1 MRCLVTGA
9 AGFVGSPLVERL
21 HAEKICD
28 LVVTTRSAISA
39 FPDDVRHFPIDIT
52 DRTDWAAALAGV
64 DVIIHL
70 AARVHIMNDR
80 AADPLAEFRRTN
92 TAATLNL
99 AEQAARAGVK
109 RFVFVSTI
117 KVNGEENDR
126 PFRHD
131 DTPQPIDPYGISKL
145 ESEIG
150 LREIAARTGMEIVI
164 IRPPLVYGP
173 GARGNFAL
181 LVGLVR
187 KRIPLPFASL
197 KNRRTL
203 VAVQNLVDLIITCA
217 AHPAAGGEIF
227 LAGDGEDLSTP
238 ELIRGN
244 CRGARRQA
252 DAGSL
257 PLRIAAHGGEGCR
270 ERRPSINAFAG
281 SLQVDISQARKVL
294 GWTPVVTPRPRP
306 ETGSEVAVIRW

>member
-21 HAEKICD
+21 RAEKTCD
-28 LVVTTRSAISA
+28 LVVTTRSRTSA
-39 FPDDVRHFPIDIT
+39 FPPDVRHLPIDIT
-52 DRTDWAAALAGV
+52 EGTDWATALEGV
-64 DVIIHL
+64 DVIVHL

-99 AEQAARAGVK
+99 AEQAARSGVK
-109 RFVFVSTI
+109 RFVFISTI

-131 DTPQPIDPYGISKL
+131 DTPKPIDPYGISKL
-145 ESEIG
+145 ECEIG
-150 LREIAARTGMEIVI
+150 LREIAARTGMEVVV

-181 LVGLVR
+181 LVSLVR
-187 KRIPLPFASL
+187 RKLPLPFASL
-197 KNRRTL
+197 TNRRTL
-203 VAVQNLVDLIITCA
+203 VAVQNLVDLIIACMM
-217 AHPAAGGEIF
+217 HPAAAGETF

-238 ELIRGN
+238 ELIRGV
-244 CRGARRQA
+244 A
-252 DAGSL
+252 AGL
-257 PLRIAAHGGEGCR
+257 GVKPMLVPFPPALLHMAAKAVGKEAVYQRLC
-270 ERRPSINAFAG
+270 G
-281 SLQVDISQARKVL
+281 SLQVDISRARELL
-294 GWTPVVTPRPRP
+294 GWSPVVTSR
-306 ETGSEVAVIRW
+306 EGLKLAVK

>member
-9 AGFVGSPLVERL
+9 AGFVGGPLVKRL
-21 HAEKICD
+21 QAEKNCD
-28 LVVTTRSAISA
+28 LVVTTRSQTSA
-39 FPDDVRHFPIDIT
+39 FPPDVRHFPIEIT
-52 DRTDWAAALAGV
+52 DRTDWTPALQGV
-64 DVIIHL
+64 DIIVHL

-109 RFVFVSTI
+109 RFVFISTI

-131 DTPQPIDPYGISKL
+131 DTPRPIDPYGISKL
-145 ESEIG
+145 ECEIG
-150 LREIAARTGMEIVI
+150 LRDIAARTGMETVI

-181 LVGLVR
+181 LVSLVS
-187 KRIPLPFASL
+187 KRLPLPFSSL

-203 VAVQNLVDLIITCA
+203 VAVQNLIDLIITCM
-217 AHPAAGGEIF
+217 AHPAAAGETF
-227 LAGDGEDLSTP
+227 LAGDGKDLSTP
-238 ELIRGN
+238 ELIEG
-244 CRGARRQA
+244 
-252 DAGSL
+252 
-257 PLRIAAHGGEGCR
+257 IAAGLGVKPVLLPFPPAVLHMAAKAVGKEAVYQRLC
-270 ERRPSINAFAG
+270 G
-281 SLQVDISQARKVL
+281 SLQVDISHARDVL
-294 GWTPVVTPRPRP
+294 GWSPVVTPR
-306 ETGSEVAVIRW
+306 EGLKLAVK

>member
-9 AGFVGSPLVERL
+9 AGFVGSPLVQRL
-21 HAEKICD
+21 QSEKIYD
-28 LVVTTRSAISA
+28 LAVTTRSRTPA
-39 FPDDVRHFPIDIT
+39 FLPDVRHLPIEIT
-52 DRTDWAAALAGV
+52 ESTDWAAALEGV
-64 DVIIHL
+64 EVIVHL

-92 TAATLNL
+92 TAATLHL
-99 AEQAARAGVK
+99 AEQAARAGVR

-131 DTPQPIDPYGISKL
+131 DRPKPIDPYGISKL

-150 LREIAARTGMEIVI
+150 LREIAARTGMEVVI

-181 LVGLVR
+181 LVNLVR
-187 KRIPLPFASL
+187 KKLPLPFASL

-203 VAVQNLVDLIITCA
+203 VAVQNLVDLIITCMG
-217 AHPAAGGEIF
+217 HPAAAAETF

-238 ELIRGN
+238 ELIRG
-244 CRGARRQA
+244 
-252 DAGSL
+252 
-257 PLRIAAHGGEGCR
+257 IAAGLDVKPMLFPFPPALLHMAAMALGKEAVYQRLC
-270 ERRPSINAFAG
+270 G
-281 SLQVDISQARKVL
+281 SLQVDISRAREVL
-294 GWTPVVTPRPRP
+294 GWSPVVTPR
-306 ETGSEVAVIRW
+306 EGLKLAVD

>member
-238 ELIRGN
+238 ELIRG
-244 CRGARRQA
+244 
-252 DAGSL
+252 
-257 PLRIAAHGGEGCR
+257 IAAGLGVKPMLVPF
-270 ERRPSINAFAG
+270 PSALLHMAAKAVGKEAVYQRLCG

-294 GWTPVVTPRPRP
+294 GWTPVVTPRQ
-306 ETGSEVAVIRW
+306 GLKLAVK

>member
-9 AGFVGSPLVERL
+9 AGFVGAPLVERL
-21 HAEKICD
+21 RKERICD
-28 LVVTTRSAISA
+28 VTVTTRSATPA
-39 FPDDVRHFPIDIT
+39 FPPDIRHFPIDIT
-52 DRTDWAAALAGV
+52 EKTDWAAALDGV
-64 DVIIHL
+64 DVIVHL

-80 AADPLAEFRRTN
+80 SANPLADFRRVN
-92 TAATLNL
+92 TASTLNL
-99 AEQAARAGVK
+99 AEQAAGAGVK
-109 RFVFVSTI
+109 RFVFISTI

-131 DTPQPIDPYGISKL
+131 DQPKPLDPYGISKL

-150 LREIAARTGMEIVI
+150 LREISARTGMDVVI

-187 KRIPLPFASL
+187 KKLPLPFASL

-203 VAVQNLVDLIITCA
+203 VAVQNLIDLIITSMQ
-217 AHPAAGGEIF
+217 HPAAAGETF

-238 ELIRGN
+238 GLIEG
-244 CRGARRQA
+244 
-252 DAGSL
+252 
-257 PLRIAAHGGEGCR
+257 IAAGLGIKPKLLPFP
-270 ERRPSINAFAG
+270 PSLMQVAARIIGKEAVYQRLCG
-281 SLQVDISQARKVL
+281 SLQVDISHARDVL
-294 GWTPVVTPRPRP
+294 GWEPIVTSREGLRL
-306 ETGSEVAVIRW
+306 AVK

>member
-21 HAEKICD
+21 QAEKTCD
-28 LVVTTRSAISA
+28 LVVTTRSRTSA
-39 FPDDVRHFPIDIT
+39 FPPDVGHLPIDIT
-52 DRTDWAAALAGV
+52 EGTDWATALEGV
-64 DVIIHL
+64 DVIVHL

-99 AEQAARAGVK
+99 AEQAARSGVK
-109 RFVFVSTI
+109 RFVFISTI

-131 DTPQPIDPYGISKL
+131 DTPKPIDPYGISKL
-145 ESEIG
+145 ECEIG
-150 LREIAARTGMEIVI
+150 LREIAARTGMEVVV

-181 LVGLVR
+181 LVSLVR
-187 KRIPLPFASL
+187 RKLPLPFASL
-197 KNRRTL
+197 TNRRTL
-203 VAVQNLVDLIITCA
+203 VAVQNLVDLIITCMR
-217 AHPAAGGEIF
+217 HPAAAGETF

-238 ELIRGN
+238 ELIRGV
-244 CRGARRQA
+244 A
-252 DAGSL
+252 AGL
-257 PLRIAAHGGEGCR
+257 GVKPMLVPFPPALLHMAAK
-270 ERRPSINAFAG
+270 AFGKEAVYQRLCG
-281 SLQVDISQARKVL
+281 SLQVDISRARELL
-294 GWTPVVTPRPRP
+294 GWSPVVTPR
-306 ETGSEVAVIRW
+306 EGLKLAVK

>member
-1 MRCLVTGA
+1 
-9 AGFVGSPLVERL
+9 
-21 HAEKICD
+21 
-28 LVVTTRSAISA
+28 
-39 FPDDVRHFPIDIT
+39 
-52 DRTDWAAALAGV
+52 
-64 DVIIHL
+64 
-70 AARVHIMNDR
+70 VHIMNDR

-117 KVNGEENDR
+117 KVNGEENNR

-131 DTPQPIDPYGISKL
+131 DAPMPIDPYGISKL

-150 LREIAARTGMEIVI
+150 LREIAARTGMEVVI

-238 ELIRGN
+238 ELIRG
-244 CRGARRQA
+244 
-252 DAGSL
+252 
-257 PLRIAAHGGEGCR
+257 IAAGLGVKPMLIPF
-270 ERRPSINAFAG
+270 PSALLHMAAKAVGKEAVYQRLCG
-281 SLQVDISQARKVL
+281 SLQVDMSQARKVL
-294 GWTPVVTPRPRP
+294 GWTPVVTPRQ
-306 ETGSEVAVIRW
+306 GLKLAVK

>member
-28 LVVTTRSAISA
+28 LVVTTRSQTSV
-39 FPDDVRHFPIDIT
+39 FPDDVRHFPIEMT
-52 DRTDWAAALAGV
+52 DSTDWTAALAGV
-64 DVIIHL
+64 DVILHL

-117 KVNGEENDR
+117 KVNGEENNR

-131 DTPQPIDPYGISKL
+131 DAPMPIDPYGISKL

-150 LREIAARTGMEIVI
+150 LREIAARTGMEVVI

-238 ELIRGN
+238 ELIRG
-244 CRGARRQA
+244 
-252 DAGSL
+252 
-257 PLRIAAHGGEGCR
+257 IAAGLGVKPMLIPF
-270 ERRPSINAFAG
+270 PSALLHMAAKAVGKEAVYQRLCG
-281 SLQVDISQARKVL
+281 SLQVDMSQARKVL
-294 GWTPVVTPRPRP
+294 GWTPVVTPRQ
-306 ETGSEVAVIRW
+306 GLKLAVK

>member
-1 MRCLVTGA
+1 MSREKIMRCLVTGA

-64 DVIIHL
+64 DVILHL

-217 AHPAAGGEIF
+217 AHPAAGGKIF
-227 LAGDGEDLSTP
+227 LAGDDEDLSTP
-238 ELIRGN
+238 ELIRG
-244 CRGARRQA
+244 
-252 DAGSL
+252 
-257 PLRIAAHGGEGCR
+257 IAAGLGVTPMLVPF
-270 ERRPSINAFAG
+270 PSALLHMAAKAVGKEAVYQRLCG
-281 SLQVDISQARKVL
+281 SLQVDISEARKVL
-294 GWTPVVTPRPRP
+294 GWTPVVTPRQ
-306 ETGSEVAVIRW
+306 GLKLAVK

>member
-1 MRCLVTGA
+1 MRYLVTGA
-9 AGFVGSPLVERL
+9 AGFVGRPLVKRM
-21 HAEKICD
+21 HAERNCD
-28 LVVTTRSAISA
+28 LVASTRSQTSA
-39 FPDDVRHFPIDIT
+39 FPPDVEHFPIEIT
-52 DRTDWAAALAGV
+52 DGTDWVAALEGV

-117 KVNGEENDR
+117 KVNGEKNDR

-131 DTPQPIDPYGISKL
+131 DTPKPIDPYGISKL
-145 ESEIG
+145 ECEIG
-150 LREIAARTGMEIVI
+150 LREIAARTGMEVVI

-181 LVGLVR
+181 LVNLVR
-187 KRIPLPFASL
+187 KKLPLPFASL

-203 VAVQNLVDLIITCA
+203 VAVQNLVDLILACA
-217 AHPAAGGEIF
+217 THPAAAGETF

-238 ELIRGN
+238 ELIRG
-244 CRGARRQA
+244 
-252 DAGSL
+252 
-257 PLRIAAHGGEGCR
+257 IAAGLGVKPILLPFPPALLHMAAKAVGKDAVYQRLC
-270 ERRPSINAFAG
+270 G
-281 SLQVDISQARKVL
+281 SLQVDTSRARDIL
-294 GWTPVVTPRPRP
+294 GWSPVVAPR
-306 ETGSEVAVIRW
+306 EGLKLAVK

>member
-28 LVVTTRSAISA
+28 LVVTTRSPTSV
-39 FPDDVRHFPIDIT
+39 FPDDVRHFPIEMT
-52 DRTDWAAALAGV
+52 DSTDWTAALAGV
-64 DVIIHL
+64 DVILHL

-99 AEQAARAGVK
+99 AQQAARAGVK

-131 DTPQPIDPYGISKL
+131 DAPMPIDPYGISKL

-150 LREIAARTGMEIVI
+150 LREIAARTGMEVVI

-238 ELIRGN
+238 ELIRG
-244 CRGARRQA
+244 
-252 DAGSL
+252 
-257 PLRIAAHGGEGCR
+257 IAAGLGVKPTLFPF
-270 ERRPSINAFAG
+270 PSALLHMAAKAVGKESVYQRLCG

-294 GWTPVVTPRPRP
+294 GWTPVVTPRQ
-306 ETGSEVAVIRW
+306 GLKLAVK

>member
-9 AGFVGSPLVERL
+9 AGFVGSPLVKRL

-28 LVVTTRSAISA
+28 LVVTTRSEKSA

-64 DVIIHL
+64 DVILHL

-131 DTPQPIDPYGISKL
+131 DTPMPIDPYGISKL

-150 LREIAARTGMEIVI
+150 LRDIAAHTGMEIVI

-238 ELIRGN
+238 ELIRG
-244 CRGARRQA
+244 
-252 DAGSL
+252 
-257 PLRIAAHGGEGCR
+257 IAAGLGVSPMLVPF
-270 ERRPSINAFAG
+270 PSALLHMAAKAVGNEAVYQRLCG

-294 GWTPVVTPRPRP
+294 GWTPVVTPRQ
-306 ETGSEVAVIRW
+306 GLKLAVK

>member
-238 ELIRGN
+238 ELIRG
-244 CRGARRQA
+244 
-252 DAGSL
+252 
-257 PLRIAAHGGEGCR
+257 IAAGLGVKPMLVPF
-270 ERRPSINAFAG
+270 PSALLHMAAKAVGKEAVYQRLCG

-294 GWTPVVTPRPRP
+294 GWTPVVTSRQ
-306 ETGSEVAVIRW
+306 GLKLAVK

>member
-1 MRCLVTGA
+1 MRCLITGA
-9 AGFVGSPLVERL
+9 AGFVGRPLVERL
-21 HAEKICD
+21 HKESISE
-28 LVVTTRSAISA
+28 LSVTTRSAASA
-39 FPDDVRHFPIDIT
+39 FPGDIRHFPIEMT
-52 DRTDWAAALAGV
+52 EATDWTPALQGV
-64 DVIIHL
+64 DVIVHL

-109 RFVFVSTI
+109 RFVFISTI

-131 DTPQPIDPYGISKL
+131 DTPRPIDPYGISKL
-145 ESEIG
+145 ECEIG
-150 LREIAARTGMEIVI
+150 LRDIAARTGMETVV

-181 LVGLVR
+181 LVSLVR
-187 KRIPLPFASL
+187 KRLPLPFASL

-203 VAVQNLVDLIITCA
+203 VAVQNLVDLIVTCM
-217 AHPAAGGEIF
+217 AHPAAASETF

-238 ELIRGN
+238 GLIEG
-244 CRGARRQA
+244 
-252 DAGSL
+252 
-257 PLRIAAHGGEGCR
+257 IAAGLSVKPVLLPFPPILLHMAAKAAGKDAVYQRLC
-270 ERRPSINAFAG
+270 G
-281 SLQVDISQARKVL
+281 SLQVDISHACDLL
-294 GWTPVVTPRPRP
+294 GWSPIVTPR
-306 ETGSEVAVIRW
+306 EGLKLAVR

>member
-1 MRCLVTGA
+1 M
-9 AGFVGSPLVERL
+9 
-21 HAEKICD
+21 
-28 LVVTTRSAISA
+28 
-39 FPDDVRHFPIDIT
+39 
-52 DRTDWAAALAGV
+52 
-64 DVIIHL
+64 
-70 AARVHIMNDR
+70 
-80 AADPLAEFRRTN
+80 
-92 TAATLNL
+92 
-99 AEQAARAGVK
+99 K

-131 DTPQPIDPYGISKL
+131 DAPKPIDPYGVSKL

-150 LREIAARTGMEIVI
+150 LREIAARTGMEIVV

-217 AHPAAGGEIF
+217 AHPAAAGEIF

-238 ELIRGN
+238 ELIRG
-244 CRGARRQA
+244 
-252 DAGSL
+252 
-257 PLRIAAHGGEGCR
+257 IAAGLGVKPMLIPF
-270 ERRPSINAFAG
+270 PSSLLHMAAKAVGKESVYQRLCG
-281 SLQVDISQARKVL
+281 SLQVDISWARKVL
-294 GWTPVVTPRPRP
+294 GWTPVVTPRQ
-306 ETGSEVAVIRW
+306 GLKLAVK

>member
-9 AGFVGSPLVERL
+9 AGFVGSPFVKRL
-21 HAEKICD
+21 QAEKVFD
-28 LVVTTRSAISA
+28 LVVTTRSQTSA
-39 FPDDVRHFPIDIT
+39 FPPDVRHLPIAIT
-52 DRTDWAAALAGV
+52 EKTDWAASLEGV
-64 DVIIHL
+64 NVIVHL

-80 AADPLAEFRRTN
+80 AADPLAEFRRVN

-99 AEQAARAGVK
+99 AEQAARSGVR

-131 DTPQPIDPYGISKL
+131 DTPKPIDPYGISKL
-145 ESEIG
+145 ECEIG
-150 LREIAARTGMEIVI
+150 LREIAAHHGMEIVI

-181 LVGLVR
+181 LVNLVGR
-187 KRIPLPFASL
+187 KLPLPFASL

-203 VAVQNLVDLIITCA
+203 VAVQNLVDLIIACMV
-217 AHPAAGGEIF
+217 HPAAAGETF

-238 ELIRGN
+238 ELIRG
-244 CRGARRQA
+244 
-252 DAGSL
+252 
-257 PLRIAAHGGEGCR
+257 IAAGLGVTPMLVPFPPALLLMAARAAGKEAVYQRLC
-270 ERRPSINAFAG
+270 G
-281 SLQVDISQARKVL
+281 SLQVDISRARDLL
-294 GWTPVVTPRPRP
+294 GWSPVVTPR
-306 ETGSEVAVIRW
+306 EGLKLAVN

>member
-9 AGFVGSPLVERL
+9 AGFVGSPLVKRL

-28 LVVTTRSAISA
+28 LVVTTRSARSA

-52 DRTDWAAALAGV
+52 DRTDWAAALAGI

-80 AADPLAEFRRTN
+80 ATDPLAEFRRTN

-203 VAVQNLVDLIITCA
+203 VAVQNLVNLIITCA

-238 ELIRGN
+238 ELIRG
-244 CRGARRQA
+244 
-252 DAGSL
+252 
-257 PLRIAAHGGEGCR
+257 IAAGLGVTPMLVPF
-270 ERRPSINAFAG
+270 PSPLLHMAAKAVGKEAVYQRLCG
-281 SLQVDISQARKVL
+281 SLQVDISQARNVL
-294 GWTPVVTPRPRP
+294 GWTPVVTPRQ
-306 ETGSEVAVIRW
+306 GLKLAVK

>member
-9 AGFVGSPLVERL
+9 AGFAGSPLVKRL
-21 HAEKICD
+21 QAEKICD
-28 LVVTTRSAISA
+28 LVVTTRSQTSA
-39 FPDDVRHFPIDIT
+39 FPPDIRHFPIEIT
-52 DRTDWAAALAGV
+52 ESSDWAAALEGV

-70 AARVHIMNDR
+70 AARVHIMNDH
-80 AADPLAEFRRTN
+80 AADPLAEFRRVN

-131 DTPQPIDPYGISKL
+131 DAPKPIDPYGISKL

-150 LREIAARTGMEIVI
+150 LREIAARTGLEVVI

-181 LVGLVR
+181 LVNLVR
-187 KRIPLPFASL
+187 KKLPLPFASL

-203 VAVQNLVDLIITCA
+203 VAVQNLVDLIITCT
-217 AHPAAGGEIF
+217 AHPAAEGEIF

-238 ELIRGN
+238 ELIRG
-244 CRGARRQA
+244 
-252 DAGSL
+252 
-257 PLRIAAHGGEGCR
+257 IAAGLGVKPMLVPLPPALLHMAAKAVGKEAVYQRLCC
-270 ERRPSINAFAG
+270 
-281 SLQVDISQARKVL
+281 SLQVDISQARNVL
-294 GWTPVVTPRPRP
+294 GWSPIVTSR
-306 ETGSEVAVIRW
+306 EGLELAVK

>member
-21 HAEKICD
+21 RAEKICD
-28 LVVTTRSAISA
+28 LVVTTRSVISA
-39 FPDDVRHFPIDIT
+39 FPDDVRHFPSDIT

-64 DVIIHL
+64 DVILHL

-126 PFRHD
+126 PFRND
-131 DTPQPIDPYGISKL
+131 DTPKPIDPYGISKL

-181 LVGLVR
+181 LLGLIR

-238 ELIRGN
+238 ELIRG
-244 CRGARRQA
+244 
-252 DAGSL
+252 
-257 PLRIAAHGGEGCR
+257 IAAGLGIKPILVPF
-270 ERRPSINAFAG
+270 PSALLHMAAKAVGKEAVYQRLCG
-281 SLQVDISQARKVL
+281 SLQVDISQAHKVL
-294 GWTPVVTPRPRP
+294 GWTPVVTPR
-306 ETGSEVAVIRW
+306 EGLKLAVK

>member
-1 MRCLVTGA
+1 MRCLITGA
-9 AGFVGSPLVERL
+9 AGFVGGPLVNRLHRERL
-21 HAEKICD
+21 WE
-28 LVVTTRSAISA
+28 LRVTTRSATA
-39 FPDDVRHFPIDIT
+39 RFPADMRNFPIDIT
-52 DRTDWAAALAGV
+52 SETDWTAALDGV
-64 DVIIHL
+64 DVVVHL

-80 AADPLAEFRRTN
+80 AADPLTEFRRIN

-109 RFVFVSTI
+109 RFVFISSI

-131 DTPQPIDPYGISKL
+131 DTPMPLDPYGVSKM

-150 LREIAARTGMEIVI
+150 LHEIAKRTGIEVVI

-173 GARGNFAL
+173 DARGNFAL

-203 VAVQNLVDLIITCA
+203 VALPNLVDLIVA
-217 AHPAAGGEIF
+217 AMTHRGAAGQTF

-238 ELIRGN
+238 GLIEGIAAGLGVKPMLLPFPPALLQL
-244 CRGARRQA
+244 GARA
-252 DAGSL
+252 TGKDAVYQRL
-257 PLRIAAHGGEGCR
+257 C
-270 ERRPSINAFAG
+270 G
-281 SLQVDISQARKVL
+281 SLQVDISHARNVL
-294 GWTPVVTPRPRP
+294 DWSPVVTPR
-306 ETGSEVAVIRW
+306 EGLKLAVT

>member
-1 MRCLVTGA
+1 MRCLITGA
-9 AGFVGSPLVERL
+9 AGFVGGPLVDRLQKERL
-21 HAEKICD
+21 WE
-28 LVVTTRSAISA
+28 LQVTTRSEAAS
-39 FPDDVRHFPIDIT
+39 FPADIRHFPIDIT
-52 DRTDWAAALAGV
+52 SETDWTAALGGV
-64 DVIIHL
+64 DVVVHL

-80 AADPLAEFRRTN
+80 AADPLSEFRRIN

-109 RFVFVSTI
+109 RLVFISSI

-131 DTPQPIDPYGISKL
+131 DTPMPLDPYGISKL

-150 LREIAARTGMEIVI
+150 LHEIAARTGIEVVV

-203 VAVQNLVDLIITCA
+203 VALPNLVDLIITCMT
-217 AHPAAGGEIF
+217 HPRAAGQTF

-238 ELIRGN
+238 GLIEGIAAGLGVKPMLLPFPPALLRL
-244 CRGARRQA
+244 GARVTGK
-252 DAGSL
+252 DAVYQRL
-257 PLRIAAHGGEGCR
+257 C
-270 ERRPSINAFAG
+270 G
-281 SLQVDISQARKVL
+281 SLQVDISHARNVL
-294 GWTPVVTPRPRP
+294 GWSPIVTSR
-306 ETGSEVAVIRW
+306 EGLKLAVK